1 MSFLRAHIDDTDFAS
16 RFAALQQMK
25 REQSVDVNEAVAAI
39 IDDVRARGDAALI
52 ELTAKYDRQTL
63 SADSLRI
70 GDDEIDAAMR
80 ACAPETKAALELAA
94 QRIGD
99 FHARQKPEDARFTD
113 AAGVEMG
120 HRWTPVDAAGL
131 YVPGGLANYPS
142 SVLMNAIPARVAGVG
157 RVVMVVPTPDGQI
170 NPLVLV
176 AAKLA
181 GVDEIYRIG
190 GAQAVAALDYGTNS
204 IAPVNVIVGP
214 GNAYVAAAKKQ
225 VFGQVGIDMIA
236 GPSEILVVA
245 DAENDPAW
253 MAADLLSQAEHDE
266 VAQSILICADN
277 AYADAVAAAVESALK
292 TLPRQDIARASWENF
307 GAILVVNDLHA
318 QAPELVNQLA
328 PEHLELAVAEPDAMA
343 DKIRHAGAIFLGR
356 HTPEAIG
363 DYIAGPNHV
372 LPTARAAR
380 YASGLSVLDF
390 MKRSS
395 LVKCDADALAAI
407 GPAAVRL
414 AEEEGLDAHGRS
426 ISIRLNMGRDS

>member
-63 SADSLRI
+63 SADCLRI

-190 GAQAVAALDYGTNS
+190 GAQAVAALAYGTNS

-343 DKIRHAGAIFLGR
+343 DKVRHAGAIFLGR

>member
-1 MSFLRAHIDDTDFAS
+1 MSFLRAHINDEDFAG
-16 RFAALQQMK
+16 RFAALQAMK

-39 IDDVRARGDAALI
+39 IDDVRQRGDDALI
-52 ELTAKYDRQTL
+52 ALTEKYDRQTL
-63 SADSLRI
+63 NAETLRI
-70 GDDEIDAAMR
+70 GDDEIDAAMQ
-80 ACAPETKAALELAA
+80 ACAPEIKAALELAA
-94 QRIGD
+94 QRISD
-99 FHARQKPEDARFTD
+99 FHLRQKPEDARFTD

-190 GAQAVAALDYGTNS
+190 GAQAIAALAYGTKS
-204 IAPVNVIVGP
+204 IEPVNVIVGP

-245 DAENDPAW
+245 DQENDPAW

-266 VAQSILICADN
+266 VAQSILICDDE

-307 GAILVVNDLHA
+307 GAILVVDDLHA

-328 PEHLELAVAEPDAMA
+328 PEHLELAVAEPDTMA

-395 LVKCDADALAAI
+395 LVKCDPDALAAI

-414 AEEEGLDAHGRS
+414 AEEEGLQAHGRS